1 MDKQEFLALIDK
13 YLEGR
18 ASIEDEQMLLNYYGS
33 FQHSREWDEKVLG
46 VKEEIEKRVLGRIQG
61 HVRKTRAKEPVRLWP
76 RVAAAA
82 AILLVVG
89 AGLFYY
95 ISQPVVNR
103 NSEIVNQNDVAPG
116 RNTATITLANGKT
129 IQLSDTKT
137 GVIIDATSLKY
148 NDNTQVNTS
157 AITGGHPDMNGRH
170 PDMNDRH
177 SDITGRH
184 PELVSGPRTV
194 QTPRGGTYQITLPDG
209 TKVWLNAASSLSFPS
224 TFQGLGNRKV
234 ELSGEAYF
242 EVAKDKAQPFIVAT
256 DKQEVEVLGTH
267 FNINNYAYEQDTKTT
282 LLEGSVRVRPSA
294 SNPLQNQSVVLKPG
308 EQSVL
313 NNSYLKIMPVDVE
326 VATAWKNGK
335 FLFRKEKLESI
346 LNRLAY
352 WYNVEIVYEGGKPKT
367 EMSGII
373 ERKRNLSSVLEM
385 IKITVGTK
393 FRIEGRKVYVEK

>member
-1 MDKQEFLALIDK
+1 M
-13 YLEGR
+13 
-18 ASIEDEQMLLNYYGS
+18 
-33 FQHSREWDEKVLG
+33 
-46 VKEEIEKRVLGRIQG
+46 RV
-61 HVRKTRAKEPVRLWP
+61 KEPVRLWP

-157 AITGGHPDMNGRH
+157 AITDRHPDMNGRHPDMNGRH

-177 SDITGRH
+177 PDMNDRH

-209 TKVWLNAASSLSFPS
+209 TKVWLNAASSLLFPS

-242 EVAKDKAQPFIVAT
+242 EVAKDKAQPFIVVT

-267 FNINNYAYEQDTKTT
+267 FNINSYAYEQDTKTT

-294 SNPLQNQSVVLKPG
+294 SNPLQSQSVVLKPG

-352 WYNVEIVYEGGKPKT
+352 WYNVDIVYEGKKPT
-367 EMSGII
+367 MLMSGII